1 MTDASKQLDTA
12 DSPGRLRRVAIEPL
26 TRVEGHGKVSLLL
39 DDDNHIHQARLH
51 IVEFRGFEKFVQG
64 RPYWELP
71 VLVQRLCGIC
81 PVSHHLVAAKA
92 TDMLVG
98 VAQLTPTAEKIRRLM
113 HFGQTLQSHALH
125 FFHLCSPDL
134 LFGFD
139 DEVRHR
145 NIVGVIEDNPDIAR
159 QGIML
164 RKYGQ
169 DVIRITAGKRIH
181 GTGAIP
187 GGVNKSL
194 RPEEREYLRK
204 DIGKIIG
211 WSQAAVAL
219 IKRIFSEHFEYHMAF
234 GTIDSNMLSLVRDD
248 GAFEIYH
255 GGLRARDAVGQTI
268 FDHQDCTRYNEYLR
282 EGVRSWT
289 YMKFPFISAIGSEN
303 GWYRVGPLARVNNCD
318 RFTTPLAEE
327 ERKAFCEAGHGRPVQ
342 ASLAYHWARM
352 IELLHCAE
360 AIAELLYDDDLLG
373 EDLCISGDMQLRG
386 VGVIEAPRGTLF
398 HDYAVDA
405 DGLVTK
411 ANLIVATTNN
421 NQAMNASIR
430 QVASRYLDGRQLT
443 EPLLNQI
450 EVAIRA
456 YDPCLSC
463 ATHAMGKMPLEVTL
477 LDGGGEVVDRL
488 EKRSSGEVCGLS
500 R

>member
-1 MTDASKQLDTA
+1 MTDVSKQLETA
-12 DSPGRLRRVAIEPL
+12 NNREGLQRVVIEPL
-26 TRVEGHGKVSLLL
+26 TRVEGHGKVTLLL
-39 DDDNHIHQARLH
+39 DDNNHIHQARLH

-81 PVSHHLVAAKA
+81 PVSHQLVAAKA

-98 VAQLTPTAEKIRRLM
+98 VRQLTPTAEKVRRLM
-113 HFGQTLQSHALH
+113 HYGQTLQSHALH

-139 DEVRHR
+139 DAVRHR

-169 DVIRITAGKRIH
+169 EVIRVTAGKRIH

-194 RPEEREYLRK
+194 TVAERDYLRK
-204 DIGKIIG
+204 DIRQIIG
-211 WSQAAVAL
+211 WSQAAVGL
-219 IKRIFSEHFEYHMAF
+219 IKQIFAEHFDYHMAF
-234 GTIDSNMLSLVRDD
+234 ASIDSTMLSLVAED

-268 FDHQDCTRYNEYLR
+268 FDHQDSTRYDDYLR

-289 YMKFPFISAIGSEN
+289 YMKFPFLSAIGSEN

-318 RFTTPLAEE
+318 RFTTPLAED
-327 ERKAFCEAGHGRPVQ
+327 ERKAFRAIGSGRPVQ

-360 AIAELLYDDDLLG
+360 AIARLLEDDDLLG
-373 EDLCISGDMQLRG
+373 NDLRVSGERQARG
-386 VGVIEAPRGTLF
+386 VGVIEAPRGTLI
-398 HDYAVDA
+398 HHYEADA

-411 ANLIVATTNN
+411 ANLIVSTTNN

-430 QVASRYLDGRQLT
+430 QVASQYLDGRQLT

-477 LDGGGEVVDRL
+477 LDSAGEIVDRL
-488 EKRSSGEVCGLS
+488 EKRASGEIRSPGW
-500 R
+500 